1 MVSLNII
8 GLNYTM
14 SCKYINFNIEYN
26 YIISVSYSVCTTKL
40 TITLK
45 KNIPGSTGIPAKIFR
60 VWFPYIQPKA
70 FCIIEHTIYIFPTL
84 LRPSDSWTCCMSP

>member
-8 GLNYTM
+8 GLNYTL

-40 TITLK
+40 TIT
-45 KNIPGSTGIPAKIFR
+45 KIFLDR
-60 VWFPYIQPKA
+60 RGSQPKYSESC
-70 FCIIEHTIYIFPTL
+70 FHTYSLKHFA
-84 LRPSDSWTCCMSP
+84 